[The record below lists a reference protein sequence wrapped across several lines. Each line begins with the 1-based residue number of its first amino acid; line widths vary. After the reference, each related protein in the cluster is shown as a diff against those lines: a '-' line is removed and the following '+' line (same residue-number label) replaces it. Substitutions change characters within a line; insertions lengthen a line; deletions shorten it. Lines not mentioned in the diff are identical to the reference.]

1 MQETY
6 RINICGLERDLP
18 VCPLHGNL
26 YIAGF
31 VMFGDVEMTETC
43 AAELL
48 KRCPEHDLVLTAES
62 KGIPLA
68 YEMARQEKGKYLVA
82 RKGLKL
88 YMKNPISVEV
98 QSITTAR
105 LQTLY
110 IDQADAD
117 RMKGRRILIVDDV
130 VPAIRRSLR
139 AKFTRAKNNA
149 LTRNAIRSQVI
160 VELEDRIER
169 EIIEGYDNLTVTA
182 LESDPTTCLVEF
194 EFTVVHGLNRIFLT
208 AHISV

>member
-48 KRCPEHDLVLTAES
+48 RRCPEHDFVLTAES

-98 QSITTAR
+98 Q
-105 LQTLY
+105 TLY
-110 IDQADAD
+110 IDRADAD

-130 VPAIRRSLR
+130 ISTGESLR
-139 AKFTRAKNNA
+139 AMEKLVEAA
-149 LTRNAIRSQVI
+149 GGVI
-160 VELEDRIER
+160 VGRAAVLAEGDAAKRDDLVFLQELPLLVDEDAKGE
-169 EIIEGYDNLTVTA
+169 EK
-182 LESDPTTCLVEF
+182 
-194 EFTVVHGLNRIFLT
+194 
-208 AHISV
+208 

>member
-48 KRCPEHDLVLTAES
+48 RRCPEHDFVLTAES

-110 IDQADAD
+110 IDRADAD

-130 VPAIRRSLR
+130 ISTGESLR
-139 AKFTRAKNNA
+139 AMEKLVEAA
-149 LTRNAIRSQVI
+149 GGVI
-160 VELEDRIER
+160 VGRAAVLAEGDAAKRDDLVFLQELPLLVDEDAKGE
-169 EIIEGYDNLTVTA
+169 EK
-182 LESDPTTCLVEF
+182 
-194 EFTVVHGLNRIFLT
+194 
-208 AHISV
+208 